1 MFLGQYPLS
10 MGDDRSVEIPESF
23 REVLAHGAYITRGFE
38 QNLLVMSERE
48 FKETCQ
54 RVNSLNMADPSVRLL
69 QRLILGNASRLDIDG
84 NGRVILSDELAAF
97 AGIEKVIILVGQ
109 GDYIEAWSPEAWEKQ
124 VCMLEDV
131 EANSARFAQLDLSL
145 T

>member
-1 MFLGQYPLS
+1 MFLGQFPLS

-54 RVNSLNMADPSVRLL
+54 RVTSLNMADPSVRLL
-69 QRLILGNASRLDIDG
+69 QRLILGSASRLDIDG
-84 NGRVILSDELAAF
+84 NGRVILPDELAAF
-97 AGIEKVIILVGQ
+97 AGIQKVVILVGQ
-109 GDYIEAWSPEAWEKQ
+109 GDHIEAWAPEAWEKQ
-124 VCMLEDV
+124 VCLLEDV
-131 EANSARFAQLDLSL
+131 ETNSARFAQLDLSL